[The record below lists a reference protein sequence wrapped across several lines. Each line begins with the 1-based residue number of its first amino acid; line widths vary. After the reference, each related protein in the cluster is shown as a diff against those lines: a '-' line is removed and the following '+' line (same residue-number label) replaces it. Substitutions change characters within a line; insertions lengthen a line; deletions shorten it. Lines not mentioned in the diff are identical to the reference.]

1 VQAQETRRLKLKEIT
16 EFASRF
22 GTSLRLNES
31 LIAATQGRYFLLN
44 SNVRKLLSRDFFYA
58 GIYLGKV
65 KDGLFFPSFV
75 LLAKIASAEGT
86 NKVVVDPR
94 SEWLFIVGRD
104 IFRQGITKVI
114 GSNRKGAYAMVVNQ
128 YDECLGFGRIL
139 HDLGDK
145 EGKHRVAV
153 RNVSDIGDF
162 LRRERRYE

>member
-1 VQAQETRRLKLKEIT
+1 MKEIM

-22 GTSLRLNES
+22 GTSLSLNES

-44 SNVRKLLSRDFFYA
+44 LRTRKLLSKDLFYA

-65 KDGLFFPSFV
+65 KDGLFFPSFI
-75 LLAKIASAEGT
+75 LLAMIASAEGT
-86 NKVVVDPR
+86 NKVVVDAK

-104 IFRQGITKVI
+104 IFSQGITKVI
-114 GSNRKGAYAMVVNQ
+114 GSNKKGAYTVVVNQ
-128 YDECLGFGRIL
+128 HDECLGFGRIL

-145 EGKHRVAV
+145 DERHLVAV

>member
-1 VQAQETRRLKLKEIT
+1 MKEIL

-22 GTSLRLNES
+22 GTSLRFDES

-44 SNVRKLLSRDFFYA
+44 LRTRKLLSRDFFHA

-75 LLAKIASAEGT
+75 LLAIIASSEGT
-86 NKVVVDPR
+86 NKVVVDSR

-114 GSNRKGAYAMVVNQ
+114 GSNRKGAYTIIVNQ

-139 HDLGDK
+139 HDLGDR
-145 EGKHRVAV
+145 EEKHRVAV

>member
-1 VQAQETRRLKLKEIT
+1 MQAQETRGLKLKEIM

-44 SNVRKLLSRDFFYA
+44 SRTRKLLSRDFFYA
-58 GIYLGKV
+58 GLYLGKV
-65 KDGLFFPSFV
+65 KDGLFFPSFI
-75 LLAKIASAEGT
+75 LLAMIASAEGT
-86 NKVVVDPR
+86 NKVVVDAR

-114 GSNRKGAYAMVVNQ
+114 GSNKKGAYSIVVNQ
-128 YDECLGFGRIL
+128 HDECLGFGRIL
-139 HDLGDK
+139 HGMGAK
-145 EGKHRVAV
+145 EKGHRVAV

-162 LRRERRYE
+162 LRRERHYE